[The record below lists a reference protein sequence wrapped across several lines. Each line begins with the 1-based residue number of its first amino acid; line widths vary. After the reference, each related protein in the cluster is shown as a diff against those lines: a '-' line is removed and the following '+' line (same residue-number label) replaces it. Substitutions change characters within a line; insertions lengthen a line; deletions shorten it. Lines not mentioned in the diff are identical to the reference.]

1 MDLKNLRVDQVGS
14 LLRPAELVE
23 LMLRSTVQS
32 APLDSEIVA
41 AQDAAI
47 REAVKQQES
56 IGMPVVTDGEFRR
69 QSFQDSF
76 GEVAGAEQL
85 WNSIAPSRD
94 EDEPL
99 AAPGEL
105 APNPV
110 MGRIKREPLTEPLYL
125 RNNRPRD
132 EFCFVQQV
140 ATHPVKV
147 TLIGI
152 DRIHERIDFEASKSV
167 YGSEEEAMSAV
178 VSVSREI
185 VAGLVEAGCRY
196 IQIDGPYYTRFVDPD
211 SLSKLEAMGVD
222 PIEELDRAIAWDNAV
237 IEGFQDV
244 VFGMHL
250 CRGNRRSMWH
260 RRGAYDAIAERLF
273 TSLNHERLLLE
284 YDSPRAGTFEPLRF
298 IPAGKVAVL
307 GLVTTKVGK
316 LEEAGDI
323 QRRIEEASR
332 NVPLERLALSPQCGF
347 ASNVVGNRLTADEQ
361 WRKLELVVSVADDVW
376 GLDGFPDAEGLNAT
390 TSRL

>member
-1 MDLKNLRVDQVGS
+1 MLGS
-14 LLRPAELVE
+14 
-23 LMLRSTVQS
+23 TGGS
-32 APLDSEIVA
+32 APLNGEIVA

-85 WNSIAPSRD
+85 WNSIAPSHD

-105 APNPV
+105 APSPV
-110 MGRIKREPLTEPLYL
+110 MARIKREALTERLYL
-125 RNNRPRD
+125 RHNRPRD
-132 EFCFVQQV
+132 EFRFVQQV
-140 ATHPVKV
+140 ATRPAKV

-152 DRIHERIDFEASKSV
+152 DRIHERIDFAGSKSV
-167 YGSEEEAMSAV
+167 YGSEEQAMNAV
-178 VSVSREI
+178 VAVSRDI

-196 IQIDGPYYTRFVDPD
+196 IQIDGPYYTRFVDAD
-211 SLSKLEAMGVD
+211 SLRKLEAAGVD
-222 PIEELDRAIAWDNAV
+222 PMEELDRAIAWDNAV

-244 VFGMHL
+244 IFGLHL

-260 RRGAYDAIAERLF
+260 RSGAYDAIAERLF
-273 TSLNHERLLLE
+273 TGLKHDRLLLE

-298 IPAGKVAVL
+298 VPEGKIAVL

-316 LEEAGDI
+316 LEEAGEI

-332 NVPLERLALSPQCGF
+332 YIPLDRLALSPQCGF

-361 WRKLELVVSVADDVW
+361 WRKLELVVSVADEVW
-376 GLDGFPDAEGLNAT
+376 G
-390 TSRL
+390 